1 MLRNTKGFTLIEL
14 LIVVVII
21 GILAAI
27 AIPQFASTKEKAF
40 DATAKSDV
48 RNAMSS
54 QEAYFADAQTY
65 GPSAMA
71 TAASPPARASRFP
84 LRPLRPAG
92 TRSPRLTAAPATL
105 SGCKWARAAR
115 SRARSRRLRK
125 VAFSIFD
132 SLEDRRPGRGG
143 YSRRALR
150 SS

>member
-54 QEAYFADAQTY
+54 QEAYFADDQTY
-65 GPSAMA
+65 GPDAIQTGSFTTSTGIAISAS
-71 TAASPPARASRFP
+71 AASA
-84 LRPLRPAG
+84 
-92 TRSPRLTAAPATL
+92 
-105 SGCKWARAAR
+105 
-115 SRARSRRLRK
+115 
-125 VAFSIFD
+125 
-132 SLEDRRPGRGG
+132 GG
-143 YSRRALR
+143 YAITASHA
-150 SS
+150 SSGNTFWVQIGTGSSIEGKVQKSP